1 VRSQLGLAPQETGV
15 YPSLTA
21 RDNLRFF
28 ADLAGLR
35 GRDRKEAITSVADAL
50 QLTDLLDRPALHLSG
65 GERRRLHT
73 ALALVHRPQLVMLD
87 EPTTGA
93 DVRTRAQLLKLV
105 GELAAAGSA
114 VVYSTHYLG
123 EVEQLD
129 ASVVVIDN
137 GHVIARGGVTELV
150 ATHAANVVEM
160 TFAGPAPVIVPVASD
175 DRIERDGSVVRVHTR
190 HPETV
195 PALIEQLGPG
205 ATRLRGLDVRR
216 PSLEAAFLELT
227 GRRLDGEEVTADVA

>member
-1 VRSQLGLAPQETGV
+1 V

-35 GRDRKEAITSVADAL
+35 GRDRKAAMTAVAEAL
-50 QLTDLLDRPALHLSG
+50 QLTELLDRPALHLSG

-73 ALALVHRPQLVMLD
+73 AIALVHRPQLVMLD

-93 DVRTRAQLLKLV
+93 DVRTRAQLLDLV

-129 ASVVVIDN
+129 ASVVVIDR
-137 GHVIARGGVTELV
+137 GRVIARGAVAELV
-150 ATHAANVVEM
+150 AAHAANVVEM
-160 TFAGPAPVIVPVASD
+160 TFAGPAPAVTPVAGD
-175 DRIERDGSVVRVHTR
+175 DRIECDGSVVRVHTR
-190 HPETV
+190 HSETV
-195 PALIEQLGPG
+195 PALIEQLGHG
-205 ATRLRGLDVRR
+205 ATRLRRLDVRR

-227 GRRLDGEEVTADVA
+227 GRRFDTEEVTADVA